1 MLLKNPYS
9 NYSNNKIFT
18 ASKEELTLMLYEGAL
33 KFANQ
38 AIIALENKDMEKT
51 NTLIVRVQD
60 IIREFQITLN
70 RSYPISEKLY
80 NLYDYLYR
88 RLIEGNMK
96 KDKEILSEVR
106 DFLRDFRDL
115 WKEAMVLAKNQ
126 NKEPLSKEPIA
137 KA

>member
-1 MLLKNPYS
+1 LLKNPYS